1 MGVGVG
7 VGVGRG
13 WGWWKRGAVGA
24 VGAER
29 RGAGPQVDGGRRAK
43 GCGPEARR
51 RRPGGGARSQGRRAR
66 PGSGAS
72 PTTRPGGLGSGFPA
86 MLVAQKC
93 RPGKGERGAARACLQ
108 PGCRRR
114 SPATGPC
121 GRVSPRGEDAA
132 GQAARVSFP
141 RRRGKGDQEAEE
153 TPLSCLGKAGERL
166 HLRASWSP

>member
-72 PTTRPGGLGSGFPA
+72 PTTRPCGLGSGFPA

-132 GQAARVSFP
+132 GGRP
-141 RRRGKGDQEAEE
+141 GG
-153 TPLSCLGKAGERL
+153 SCLLSKETWER
-166 HLRASWSP
+166 RPGGGGDASLLPRKSR